1 MTFDEWPSPLCPRE
15 ERGAEAD
22 SRWDCTQSNN
32 MFFPSRSCS
41 LCSLWTDFGEL
52 HGSVKWCSSAHVT
65 FLLAGR
71 SLCVARTKTKFLNRT
86 MHWKIT
92 MFRVGPHHWSIWQ
105 WRTKEQWERQ
115 IKRRAQRNDSWFNI
129 LPEYCTR
136 SSVTQYLWSFVPALC
151 RYLLSP
157 LAEAERLESGALQLK
172 PHTARWRL
180 QLAAV
185 VYNVI
190 CTFNLNLGRTLL

>member
-1 MTFDEWPSPLCPRE
+1 MTFDEWPSPLCSRE

-92 MFRVGPHHWSIWQ
+92 MFRVGPHHWSGSGG
-105 WRTKEQWERQ
+105 
-115 IKRRAQRNDSWFNI
+115 QRNS
-129 LPEYCTR
+129 ESAR
-136 SSVTQYLWSFVPALC
+136 SNGVLRETTPGLISSLNTVLDLQSPSTSD
-151 RYLLSP
+151 LLSQP
-157 LAEAERLESGALQLK
+157 CAVISYLPWLK
-172 PHTARWRL
+172 LRDWNREH
-180 QLAAV
+180 
-185 VYNVI
+185 
-190 CTFNLNLGRTLL
+190 CS